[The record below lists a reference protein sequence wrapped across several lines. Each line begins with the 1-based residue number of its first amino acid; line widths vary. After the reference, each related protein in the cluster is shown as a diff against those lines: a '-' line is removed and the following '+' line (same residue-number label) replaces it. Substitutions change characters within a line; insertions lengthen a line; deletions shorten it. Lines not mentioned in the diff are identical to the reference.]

1 ERPEVP
7 RLADEVA
14 EDGDERVDPEGEID
28 AAPRPDAAGESAEQ
42 EAAGDAD
49 ELDQEQRADEGPLA
63 EAQLGPVDHG
73 ESLDRVDPVDV
84 EPEREQEPERLSILA
99 DLAERRAQSAERCG
113 EGVAV

>member
-1 ERPEVP
+1 GLRPGDHGGVEGAAERLRPALDQADHERERPEVP

-73 ESLDRVDPVDV
+73 ESLDGVDPVDV
-84 EPEREQEPERLSILA
+84 
-99 DLAERRAQSAERCG
+99 
-113 EGVAV
+113 